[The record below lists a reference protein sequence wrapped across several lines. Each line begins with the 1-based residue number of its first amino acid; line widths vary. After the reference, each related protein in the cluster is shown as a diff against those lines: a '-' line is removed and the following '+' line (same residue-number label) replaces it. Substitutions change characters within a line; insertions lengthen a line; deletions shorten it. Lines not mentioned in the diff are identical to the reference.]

1 MKTWM
6 AKTDEVERKWWI
18 VDADGQTLGR
28 LSTQIATLLRGKHK
42 PQYTQH
48 IDTGDFVVVV
58 NASKLTMSGTK
69 MDTKQYFR
77 HSGYF
82 GSLKATLAK
91 DMLREKP
98 EKMLTLAVKGMLPTN
113 RLSRQLLTKLKI
125 FEGPEHTHAAQKP
138 EAYKLT
144 QKKVKG
150 N

>member
-1 MKTWM
+1 M
-6 AKTDEVERKWWI
+6 AKTDEVERKWWV
-18 VDADGQTLGR
+18 VDATGQTLGR

-42 PQYTQH
+42 PEYTPH
-48 IDTGDFVVVV
+48 IDTGDFVIVI
-58 NASKLTMSGTK
+58 NAGKLTMSGSK

-91 DMLREKP
+91 DMLQDKP

-113 RLSRQLLTKLKI
+113 KLSRHLLTKLKVY
-125 FEGPEHTHAAQKP
+125 EGPEHDHAAQKP
-138 EAYKLT
+138 EAYKLIT
-144 QKKVKG
+144 KKVKG